1 MKHLPTGSS
10 RPAAEVMTG
19 ALYPR
24 AMPPQRSRS
33 RIRRRDAVRNEAQ
46 VRDAARAVFNRRGPA
61 LTMDDV
67 AAEAGVSKG
76 TVYNT
81 FGTRDELIDAM
92 TIAVLQD
99 ATHAYA
105 AAAQSDD
112 PWQAFHDAI
121 VTPTIGVGGRPEVM
135 DPNAP
140 DSPVKDAYT
149 ESRDALDALL
159 DRLKQSRHV
168 RPEITVSQLSVL
180 FRGLYLAL
188 GPYDERTVAETA
200 SYAEILLR
208 GIRT

>member
-76 TVYNT
+76 T
-81 FGTRDELIDAM
+81 
-92 TIAVLQD
+92 
-99 ATHAYA
+99 
-105 AAAQSDD
+105 
-112 PWQAFHDAI
+112 
-121 VTPTIGVGGRPEVM
+121 EVM

-168 RPEITVSQLSVL
+168 RPEITVNQLSVL